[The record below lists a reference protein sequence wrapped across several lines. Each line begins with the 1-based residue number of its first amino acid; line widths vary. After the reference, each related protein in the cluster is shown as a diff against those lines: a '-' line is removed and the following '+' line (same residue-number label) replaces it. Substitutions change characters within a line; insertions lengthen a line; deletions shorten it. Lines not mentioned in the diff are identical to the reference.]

1 MSSSSSTPNSQIAN
15 NYIPKV
21 SCSIIQDLLPLYAED
36 LASQDAKALVANHL
50 LTCSVCSR
58 KLSIAKKSF
67 NIPLEINTGELQ
79 HLRWII
85 HKPIILA
92 ISILFLIIFLLIAL
106 FFIIL

>member
-15 NYIPKV
+15 NDIPKV
-21 SCSIIQDLLPLYAED
+21 SCSIIQDLLPLYAEN
-36 LASQDAKALVANHL
+36 LASQDTKALVANHL
-50 LTCSVCSR
+50 LTCKVCSR
-58 KLSIAKKSF
+58 KLSIEKKSF

-92 ISILFLIIFLLIAL
+92 ISILFLISFLLIAL

>member
-36 LASQDAKALVANHL
+36 LASQDAKSLVANHL

-58 KLSIAKKSF
+58 KLSIAKKF

-92 ISILFLIIFLLIAL
+92 ISILFLISFLLIAL